1 MATGER
7 QGLVT
12 AIRIDLRRLHN
23 TWMALR
29 YPRQREE
36 AHSVLGRWRPQTTL
50 GRVLYN
56 LWAVLGAIA
65 ITVLYPLAVVGF
77 ATRFYTRRISHTAAS
92 LGIVGVVI
100 VSVIAWG
107 GLTVLARYRFTTT
120 GFIAVAAAGSVATV
134 AAVFAV
140 LFWRLDGRVITVVFA
155 YPAAMTA
162 IFLPPVVAALYSPTL
177 AAVVF
182 PSSQSIAVWLLD
194 HVLIVGGIATY
205 LRARFSLEGF
215 AYVGMWFGLAVPI
228 GWFLGIVV
236 TLANVV
242 RPSDADASGDREAA
256 DG

>member
-1 MATGER
+1 M
-7 QGLVT
+7 
-12 AIRIDLRRLHN
+12 
-23 TWMALR
+23 
-29 YPRQREE
+29 
-36 AHSVLGRWRPQTTL
+36 GRWQPKTTV
-50 GRVLYN
+50 GRLLYN

-65 ITVLYPLAVVGF
+65 ITILYPLAVIGF

-107 GLTVLARYRFTTT
+107 GLTVLARYRFSPT
-120 GFIAVAAAGSVATV
+120 GFIAVAAAASVATV

-140 LFWRLDGRVITVVFA
+140 LFWRLGGRVITVVFA

-177 AAVVF
+177 ATVVF

-194 HVLIVGGIATY
+194 HVLIVGGVATY
-205 LRARFSLEGF
+205 LRTQFSLEGF

-236 TLANVV
+236 SLANVV
-242 RPSDADASGDREAA
+242 RPSGTDTNTEDDSGD
-256 DG
+256 